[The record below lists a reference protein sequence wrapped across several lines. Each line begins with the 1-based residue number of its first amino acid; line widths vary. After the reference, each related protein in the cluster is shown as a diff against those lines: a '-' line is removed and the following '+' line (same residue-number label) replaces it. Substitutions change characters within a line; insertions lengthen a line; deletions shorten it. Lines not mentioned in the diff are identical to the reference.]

1 MSPVSGRDAH
11 RRLTMLSSIVLML
24 LGVAMIVRTVAADGG
39 VFSLGILLGVLFV
52 MAGAGRI
59 YIARGARS

>member
-24 LGVAMIVRTVAADGG
+24 LGDAMIVRTVAADGG
-39 VFSLGILLGVLFV
+39 VLSLGILLGVLFV

-59 YIARGARS
+59 YIARGTRS